1 MNLLVDSKSA
11 ELTKPMR
18 TIVAKTYSQDVLDN
32 TIVERITY
40 LSEGLKING
49 YIARPSEP
57 GRYPVLLWNRGG
69 FGDRGALDDLRAY
82 LILASTALWG
92 YVVLATQYRGN
103 MGSEGEEDWG
113 GRDVYDALNLLKV
126 GEQLDYCDM
135 SRVAIEGASRGGMTT
150 YRAITM
156 DDRFRCGMVHA
167 GVSDLYTLADRQGGF
182 AETLEEM
189 FGDLPPNEKERQLAQ
204 RSAVYFA
211 DRFPDNVPLLLMH
224 GTDDRRVPIS
234 QTEDLAAELKR
245 LGKPFEFVRIEGG
258 GHVALK
264 DGSYR
269 EVDRHRKQWLERYMK
284 QGS

>member
-1 MNLLVDSKSA
+1 
-11 ELTKPMR
+11 MR
-18 TIVAKTYSQDVLDN
+18 TIVAKTYSQDVLDR

-126 GEQLDYCDM
+126 GEQLEYCDM

-150 YRAITM
+150 YRALTL
-156 DDRFRCGMVHA
+156 DDRFKCAMVHA
-167 GVSDLYTLADRQGGF
+167 GVSDLYALADRRGGF
-182 AETLEEM
+182 AETLNAM
-189 FGDLPPNEKERQLAQ
+189 FENLPPNEKERELAK

-211 DRFPDNVPLLLMH
+211 DRFPDSVPLLLMH
-224 GTDDRRVPIS
+224 GTDDKRVPMAQS
-234 QTEDLAAELKR
+234 EDLAAELKR
-245 LGKPFEFVRIEGG
+245 LGKPFELVRIEGG

-269 EVDRHRKQWLERYMK
+269 EVDRHRKRWLERYMK
-284 QGS
+284 